1 MIQDGKLRAFF
12 VELEH
17 EYNFHSTELREKI
30 KKGESI
36 AEETCDRLDYFC
48 SQENNIYK

>member
-30 KKGESI
+30 KIGESI